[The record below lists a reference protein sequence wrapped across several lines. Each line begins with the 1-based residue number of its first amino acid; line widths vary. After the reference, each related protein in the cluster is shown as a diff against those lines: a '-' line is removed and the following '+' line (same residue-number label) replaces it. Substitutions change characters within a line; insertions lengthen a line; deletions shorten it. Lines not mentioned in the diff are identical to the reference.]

1 MTIYAAG
8 IDVGSITTKAAIISN
23 EGILGTAII
32 FTGYNTA
39 EAARRVFAELLRDC
53 SLVPPDIR
61 ALVST
66 GYGRNSVSFAG
77 RAMTEII
84 CHGTGAHYLNPAV
97 RSVVD
102 VGGQDSKALVLNG
115 EGRTTDFAMNDK
127 CAAGTG
133 RFLEVMARALEVD
146 LDDFGLLSLQ
156 STEPSRISS
165 ICTVFAESEV
175 ISLISGGKKRED
187 IIAGIHDSAAARVA
201 ALARRVGVRPPL
213 MMTGGVARN
222 AGIVAALERKLDMPV
237 EVSAR
242 AQVTGAIG
250 AAVLALKSIPEH

>member
-1 MTIYAAG
+1 MTICAAG
-8 IDVGSITTKAAIISN
+8 IDVGSITTKAAVIST
-23 EGILGTAII
+23 EGLLGTAIV

-39 EAARRVFAELLRDC
+39 DAAQRVFDRVLLDC
-53 SLVPPDIR
+53 SLVPSDI
-61 ALVST
+61 AAVVST
-66 GYGRNSVSFAG
+66 GYGRNSVSFTGKAI
-77 RAMTEII
+77 TEII
-84 CHGTGAHYLNPAV
+84 CHGTGAHYLNPAI

-102 VGGQDSKALVLNG
+102 VGGQDSKALILNG

-156 STEPSRISS
+156 SAEPSRISS

-175 ISLISGGKKRED
+175 ISLISGGEKRED
-187 IIAGIHDSAAARVA
+187 IIAGIHESAAARVA
-201 ALARRVGVRPPL
+201 ALAHRVGVRPPL

-222 AGIVAALERKLDMPV
+222 AGIVAALERKLDMAV
-237 EVSAR
+237 EVSPR
-242 AQVTGAIG
+242 AQLAGAIG
-250 AAVLALKSIPEH
+250 AAVLALKNVME